1 MVCATSLRN
10 YLILLKYLLAQKK
23 DIGEEPKTGTTVAG
37 QVQVLAACLA
47 SSRCLPDC
55 GLLIS
60 YSLSDQELA
69 DLLNADDS
77 DLDSVYSEDDEFE
90 FPLPIDDVVDDN
102 EDVPLAHLH

>member
-1 MVCATSLRN
+1 MVFLTA
-10 YLILLKYLLAQKK
+10 
-23 DIGEEPKTGTTVAG
+23 
-37 QVQVLAACLA
+37 
-47 SSRCLPDC
+47 
-55 GLLIS
+55 
-60 YSLSDQELA
+60 LSDQELA